1 MLLARL
7 TEANGAPGQEGEVR
21 DLIRA
26 EIEPHVHEIKTDA
39 LGNLIAIKNPDSPGP
54 KVMLAAHMDE
64 VALMIVG
71 IEGNG
76 FLKFRP
82 IGGVDPRVLVAKSVL
97 VGAKKIS
104 GVIGSKPIHLQKAPE
119 RERAFTMQELLIDI
133 GAKNKEEAERLVK
146 LGEIAYFTTKYEE
159 FGHDKAKAKALDDR
173 VGCALAIRLLQTEVS
188 FPLIV
193 AFTVQ
198 EEVGLRGAGVA
209 TYQIKPDVA
218 LVLEGTTASDV
229 PGTDEH
235 KHATTVGAGPC
246 ITVIDRA
253 SIPHPPLVRDLFA
266 LAEEEEIKVQVR
278 RNTAGGTDAGQIQ
291 LSEEGVKVATI
302 AVPCRY
308 IHSPVSVM
316 SKDDY
321 EGAYKLVK
329 SYLKRLQE
337 QEARK

>member
-26 EIEPHVHEIKTDA
+26 EIEAYAHEIKTDA
-39 LGNLIAIKNPDSPGP
+39 LGNLIAIKNPDAPGP

-71 IEGNG
+71 IDSNG
-76 FLKFRP
+76 YLKFRP
-82 IGGVDPRVLVAKSVL
+82 IGGVDPRVLVAKTVV
-97 VGAKKIS
+97 VGSKKIP
-104 GVIGSKPIHLQKAPE
+104 GVIGSKPIHLQRPE
-119 RERAFTMQELLIDI
+119 ERQRAFSMQELVIDI
-133 GAKNKEEAERLVK
+133 GAKRKEDAEALVK

-159 FGHDKAKAKALDDR
+159 FGESKVKAKALDDR
-173 VGCALAIRLLQTEVS
+173 VGCALGIRLLQEDVS

-209 TYQIKPDVA
+209 TYQVKPDLA

-235 KHATTVGAGPC
+235 KHATSVGQGPA
-246 ITVIDRA
+246 ITVMDRV
-253 SIPHPPLVRDLFA
+253 SIPHPPLVQELLA
-266 LAEEEEIKVQVR
+266 LAEEKGIKVQVR

-316 SKDDY
+316 SKDDF
-321 EGAYKLVK
+321 EGAYQLVK
-329 SYLKRLQE
+329 SYLARLE
-337 QEARK
+337 EREGTR